1 MTTSTELTPVR
12 AVGTTSH
19 RVRGIGVHEH
29 HDFRAEDGTH
39 LQITRWPTA
48 PHRTAQVV
56 VTHPDGRVDGRDDN
70 HSSVV
75 SVAGLLRVAGYRVGG
90 D

>member
-1 MTTSTELTPVR
+1 MTTTELTPVR
-12 AVGTTSH
+12 AVGVTSH
-19 RVRGIGVHEH
+19 RVRGVGVHEH
-29 HDFRAEDGTH
+29 HDYRADDGTH
-39 LQITRWPTA
+39 VQVTRWPTA
-48 PHRTAQVV
+48 PWRGAQVV

-75 SVAGLLRVAGYRVGG
+75 SVAGLLRVSGYVLTG

>member
-1 MTTSTELTPVR
+1 MNTSTELTPVR

-19 RVRGIGVHEH
+19 RVRGVGVHDH

-39 LQITRWPTA
+39 IQITRWPTA

-56 VTHPDGRVDGRDDN
+56 VTRPDGHVTGHDEK
-70 HSSVV
+70 HSSLISV
-75 SVAGLLRVAGYRVGG
+75 SGLLGVAGYRLIDG
-90 D
+90 